1 VTTLLNRLGV
11 SCLAVAGIAVL
22 AMMLIGGTDVVTTIF
37 GLPIPGAV
45 ELIQVLMVL
54 VIFLALPEVELRRQH
69 IAIDLVSE
77 RMPLSVRRAFALLG
91 NVLSL
96 CFYGGMAWQAW
107 KLFWSSWSIREYATG
122 LVAFPLYPAKGLFA
136 LGLTVVGIAALANL
150 LKLPGPQAQAA
161 QKDSEAI
168 EREGL

>member
-1 VTTLLNRLGV
+1 VNALLNRLGIT
-11 SCLAVAGIAVL
+11 CLAIAAIAVL
-22 AMMLIGGTDVVTTIF
+22 AMMLIGGTDVVTTLF

-96 CFYGGMAWQAW
+96 CFYGAMAWQAW
-107 KLFWSSWSIREYATG
+107 KLFWGSWTIREYATG

-136 LGLTVVGIAALANL
+136 LGLTVVAVAALANV
-150 LKLPGPQAQAA
+150 LKVPGPQREAA
-161 QKDSEAI
+161 ETKAEI
-168 EREGL
+168 VEREGI

>member
-1 VTTLLNRLGV
+1 VTALLNRLGV
-11 SCLAVAGIAVL
+11 SCLAVASIAVL

-54 VIFLALPEVELRRQH
+54 VIFMALPEVELRRQH

-96 CFYGGMAWQAW
+96 CFYVGMSWQAW
-107 KLFWSSWSIREYATG
+107 NLFWGCWSIREYASG
-122 LVAFPLYPAKGLFA
+122 LVAFPLYPTKGLFA

-150 LKLPGPQAQAA
+150 LKLPGPQR
-161 QKDSEAI
+161 EAVEPKAEI
-168 EREGL
+168 VEREGL